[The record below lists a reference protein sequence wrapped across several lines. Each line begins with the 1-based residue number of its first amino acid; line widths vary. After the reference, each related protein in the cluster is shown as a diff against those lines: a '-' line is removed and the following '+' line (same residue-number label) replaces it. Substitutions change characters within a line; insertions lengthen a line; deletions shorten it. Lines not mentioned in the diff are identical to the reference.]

1 MSDAD
6 HRLLTLKSHLG
17 ATELEVIASR
27 APAEGEVVLALD
39 RFSLTTNNITYA
51 AYGDAIGYWKVF
63 PTGREDYGLM
73 PVWGFA
79 DVIASRAEG
88 VDVGA
93 RVFGYF
99 PMADTLLVQAEKVSR
114 GGFADASPWRKAVPD
129 IYNRYVLCAGD
140 RHYEPELENAE
151 AIFRPLFVTS
161 YTAVDFLRDNDFF
174 GARRIVVSSA
184 SSKTAYGA
192 AWAMAGDD
200 VELIAL
206 TSGRNRTFVEG
217 LGAYAAVQAYD
228 EIESLPTGVPTLYLD
243 LAGDPGLRRRVHA
256 RVGDDLT
263 YDCLV
268 GSTLGDAFPEPDA
281 ALVGPPPQFFFA
293 ATTLDRHRER
303 GTLHAFYERFLADQK
318 AFFRHVTNASNPWIT
333 IVEHQGLDAAAQVV
347 RALADHGGDPA
358 EGAVVRLIR

>member
-1 MSDAD
+1 MGEMTMSDAD
-6 HRLLTLKSHLG
+6 HRLLTLKSDLG
-17 ATELEVIASR
+17 ATEVEVIPHPVPS
-27 APAEGEVVLALD
+27 EGEVVLALD

-63 PTGREDYGLM
+63 PTGRENYGLM

-99 PMADTLLVQAEKVSR
+99 PMADALLVQAEKVSR

-140 RHYEPELENAE
+140 RHYEAELENAE

-174 GARRIVVSSA
+174 GARRVVVSSA

-200 VELIAL
+200 IELIAL

-217 LGAYAAVQAYD
+217 LGAYASVHAYD
-228 EIESLPTGVPTLYLD
+228 EIESLPTGVPTL
-243 LAGDPGLRRRVHA
+243 
-256 RVGDDLT
+256 
-263 YDCLV
+263 
-268 GSTLGDAFPEPDA
+268 
-281 ALVGPPPQFFFA
+281 
-293 ATTLDRHRER
+293 
-303 GTLHAFYERFLADQK
+303 
-318 AFFRHVTNASNPWIT
+318 
-333 IVEHQGLDAAAQVV
+333 
-347 RALADHGGDPA
+347 
-358 EGAVVRLIR
+358 